1 MQYLADEF
9 FPVDAPVHLRMIWT
23 GSIKISQWAELVE
36 KCKTVSMRQVAKEY
50 DVSHEAVRR
59 TLRRIGMFELV

>member
-9 FPVDAPVHLRMIWT
+9 FPVDAPVHLRVVWT
-23 GSIKISQWAELVE
+23 GSIKPNRWAELVE
-36 KCKTVSMRQVAKEY
+36 KCKTGNLRQVAKEY

-59 TLRRIGMFELV
+59 TLRRIGMFDLV